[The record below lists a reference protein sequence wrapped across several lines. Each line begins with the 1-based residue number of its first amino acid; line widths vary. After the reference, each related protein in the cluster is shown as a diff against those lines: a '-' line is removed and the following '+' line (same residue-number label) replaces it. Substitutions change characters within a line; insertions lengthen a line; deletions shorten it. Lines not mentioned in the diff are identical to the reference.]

1 MKGLKYLSFGG
12 AGVLALTL
20 MAATLVEKLRGTVYA
35 AEAVYGAP
43 WFVALWAAV
52 AVASAAYVWR
62 RRLYRRVPTFLLH
75 ASFLLILAG
84 ALVTHL
90 FGQQGGVHLRKDVA
104 APVRVFETS
113 EGGTASLPFGLSLDE
128 FRVEYYPG
136 TLAPMDFV
144 SRFTVTEDDGT
155 SFSGEVSMNRIFR
168 HRHYR
173 FYQSRYDSDGR
184 GTTLSVAYDPWG
196 IGITYAGYGLLLL
209 SCLCFFFDRKSE
221 FRRLWRHPLLRG
233 AAVGACLCCLA
244 LPACA
249 AGPSDVP
256 RALPRKTAAAF
267 GDLYVYYNERICP
280 LQTLAKDFT
289 VKLCGKAS
297 YKGLTPEQVLTG
309 WFFYYDDWKEEPL
322 IRIKG
327 AAARECLGIEGRY
340 ARLSDFV
347 GREGYKPD
355 EGALQGLS
363 AKDRR
368 ALEEANEQFSLVSM
382 AAAGSLWKLFPYVK
396 PADSLPGGR
405 RLRWLSLADRPPR
418 AMPQDEQSFV
428 RGSMNYVAEQVARKD
443 FARVEEV
450 LAKIRTFQER
460 TAAGYL
466 PSPASFRAEKLY
478 NRLNDSR
485 PLAFA
490 SLAVGLSAFFY
501 YCRLLALRRRGAAF
515 VTRGLAGLMGLE
527 FLFLCGTMA
536 LRGMAGGHLPLSNGH
551 ETMQLLAACAL
562 LLALVFHRRLP
573 LAVAFGFL
581 TCGLALSVSM
591 MGEANPAVTHLT
603 PVLSSPLLSLHVVA
617 VMLAYAL
624 LAFVMLGGMA
634 ALAMRAFSRSGNVSV
649 EVERLQVLGRL
660 MLCPAVFLLALG
672 IFIGAVWA
680 NVSWGR
686 YWGWDPKE
694 VWALVT
700 LLVYAFALHPA
711 SLPWF
716 RRPVFFHVF
725 VVLAFLCVLVT
736 YFGVNFLLGGMHSY
750 A

>member
-12 AGVLALTL
+12 AALLALVL
-20 MAATLVEKLRGTVYA
+20 MAATVVEKFRGTAFA

-43 WFVALWAAV
+43 WFVALWAVV

-84 ALVTHL
+84 ALATHWY
-90 FGQQGGVHLRKDVA
+90 GRQGSVHLRQDAA
-104 APVRVFETS
+104 APVRAFETA
-113 EGGTASLPFGLSLDE
+113 GGDEEALPFGIRLEE

-136 TLAPMDFV
+136 TMAPMDFV
-144 SRFTVTEDDGT
+144 SRFTVTDGDGT
-155 SFSGEVSMNRIFR
+155 SLPGEVSMNRIFR

-196 IGITYAGYGLLLL
+196 IGITYAGYVLLLL
-209 SCLCFFFDRKSE
+209 SCLLFFFDRGSA
-221 FRRLWRHPLLRG
+221 FRRLCRHPLLRG
-233 AAVGACLCCLA
+233 AAVGACLLCLA
-244 LPACA
+244 SPTYA
-249 AGPSDVP
+249 AEASDVP
-256 RALPRKTAAAF
+256 RALPRQTAAAF
-267 GDLYVYYNERICP
+267 GNLYVYYNERVCP

-289 VKLCGKAS
+289 VKLCGKPS

-309 WFFYYDDWKEEPL
+309 WFFYYDDWKEEPF

-327 AAARECLGIEGRY
+327 AEAREQLGVEGGY

-347 GREGYKPD
+347 GREGYKLD
-355 EGALQGLS
+355 EGALQDLPVK
-363 AKDRR
+363 ARR
-368 ALEEANEQFSLVSM
+368 ALEEANEQFSLVSQ
-382 AAAGSLWKLFPYVK
+382 AAAGSLWKLFPYVEA
-396 PADSLPGGR
+396 ADSLPGGR
-405 RLRWLSLADRPPR
+405 RLKWFSLADRPPR
-418 AMPQDEQSFV
+418 AMPLDEQSFV

-450 LAKIRTFQER
+450 LAKIRTYQER
-460 TAAGYL
+460 SAAGYL
-466 PSPASFRAEKLY
+466 PSAVSFRAEKLY

-490 SLAVGLSAFFY
+490 SLAVGLFAFFY
-501 YCRLLALRRRGAAF
+501 YCRLLALRRRGAAS
-515 VTRGLAGLMGLE
+515 VTRVLLGLMGLE
-527 FLFLCGTMA
+527 LLFLCGTMV
-536 LRGMAGGHLPLSNGH
+536 LRGVASGHLPLSNGH
-551 ETMQLLAACAL
+551 ETMQSLAACAL
-562 LLALVFHRRLP
+562 LLALVFHRRLA
-573 LAVAFGFL
+573 LSVAFGFL
-581 TCGLALSVSM
+581 TCGLALLVSM
-591 MGEANPAVTHLT
+591 MGEANPAVTHLM

-624 LAFVMLGGMA
+624 LAFVMLGGVA

-660 MLCPAVFLLALG
+660 LLCPAVFLLALG

-694 VWALVT
+694 VWALIT

-725 VVLAFLCVLVT
+725 AVLAFLCVLVT